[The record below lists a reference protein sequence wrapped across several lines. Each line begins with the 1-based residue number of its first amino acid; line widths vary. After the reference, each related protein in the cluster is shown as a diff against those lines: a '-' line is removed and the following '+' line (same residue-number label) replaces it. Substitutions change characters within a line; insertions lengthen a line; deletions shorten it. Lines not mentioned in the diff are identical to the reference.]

1 MIFFNEKKNLKNITQ
16 SNIKKRGSFYNIK
29 IINTGKYIQILI
41 EMESERKKKTFSV
54 LDRIENLPK
63 QSEFFNWQLTKSKKN
78 VRKEIRKFG
87 GRG

>member
-1 MIFFNEKKNLKNITQ
+1 
-16 SNIKKRGSFYNIK
+16 
-29 IINTGKYIQILI
+29 
-41 EMESERKKKTFSV
+41 MESERKKNTFSV